1 MSHLYKRIE
10 LVANIA
16 IILVAIS
23 LVVVLTKRFV
33 FTPRNQNQTTNNIP
47 SNVGARLSQV
57 DIDWSKNNKNLLLLL
72 STSCHFCTESA
83 PFYKRLVQERTRR
96 GTFSLTAVLPQPVGE
111 GQTYLKGLGVDIND
125 IKQLP
130 AAAIRIR
137 GTPTILLV
145 DGAGVVTEEWLGN
158 LPSEK
163 EDEVL
168 RRLQ

>member
-1 MSHLYKRIE
+1 
-10 LVANIA
+10 
-16 IILVAIS
+16 
-23 LVVVLTKRFV
+23 
-33 FTPRNQNQTTNNIP
+33 
-47 SNVGARLSQV
+47 
-57 DIDWSKNNKNLLLLL
+57 
-72 STSCHFCTESA
+72 
-83 PFYKRLVQERTRR
+83 
-96 GTFSLTAVLPQPVGE
+96 LTAVLPQPVSE

-145 DGAGVVTEEWLGN
+145 DVSGVVTEEWLGK